1 MFGGIGFFEFL
12 VVSIIGLFL
21 FGLPVATV
29 VLLVLLLRRNNRR
42 KDGAP

>member
-12 VVSIIGLFL
+12 VVSIIGLL
-21 FGLPVATV
+21 VFGLPIATV

-42 KDGAP
+42 EDGAP